1 MFVGCNIRTCNSGA
15 ADYSCPGGKEKSLL
29 INNCPHD
36 CLAGSYKSYYIVGG
50 KYDKKRIKLCLCGR
64 YYGKD

>member
-50 KYDKKRIKLCLCGR
+50 KYDKKRIK
-64 YYGKD
+64 